1 MLKLQNTN
9 IFDISDDNIPDN
21 IRYFRIL
28 TKLPDCL
35 LSLSSYQRYFINI
48 FISLDKTLYIIPFC
62 FCSIIDARVM
72 LMKNLNIKSKLI
84 NDARGPVVGYVIKN
98 RTNKILRIRLS
109 KLI

>member
-35 LSLSSYQRYFINI
+35 LSLSRQR
-48 FISLDKTLYIIPFC
+48 LCKH
-62 FCSIIDARVM
+62 V
-72 LMKNLNIKSKLI
+72 
-84 NDARGPVVGYVIKN
+84 YV
-98 RTNKILRIRLS
+98 TCVS
-109 KLI
+109 

>member
-35 LSLSSYQRYFINI
+35 LSLSSSQRVIFGFKKKIDKCYFLFIIINI
-48 FISLDKTLYIIPFC
+48 HYI
-62 FCSIIDARVM
+62 
-72 LMKNLNIKSKLI
+72 
-84 NDARGPVVGYVIKN
+84 
-98 RTNKILRIRLS
+98 
-109 KLI
+109 

>member
-35 LSLSSYQRYFINI
+35 LSLSSRQRVI
-48 FISLDKTLYIIPFC
+48 YIWF
-62 FCSIIDARVM
+62 
-72 LMKNLNIKSKLI
+72 
-84 NDARGPVVGYVIKN
+84 
-98 RTNKILRIRLS
+98 
-109 KLI
+109 